1 MTLDAAIIK
10 YRQLKVASTITPSVE
25 KDLVSFFK
33 EIKDNIPALIKDKT
47 EDPFTAT
54 LMFSE
59 LSFRKITGYSY
70 IAYYYGSICQNIDIP
85 KNLKDTAKRFRLKV
99 LFNNLEEFD
108 HFITVARTVPFIGYK
123 GNLEAQPFL
132 DFLIMS
138 DAYEVWNSDKDDKLL
153 KSIQNLVIKH
163 ESHYPSYTKQQIIK
177 EGNLA
182 HQALF
187 NAVKIPF
194 NNNL

>member
-1 MTLDAAIIK
+1 MTLDTAINK
-10 YRQLKVASTITPSVE
+10 YRQLKVSSVITHTVE

-33 EIKDNIPALIKDKT
+33 EIKDNIPTLIKDKT
-47 EDPFTAT
+47 NDPFTAT

-70 IAYYYGSICQNIDIP
+70 IAYYYGSICQNANIP
-85 KNLKDTAKRFRLKV
+85 KNLKDTAKRLRLEV
-99 LFNNLEEFD
+99 FFSNLEEFD
-108 HFITVARTVPFIGYK
+108 NLITFARTAPFIGYK

-138 DAYEVWNSDKDDKLL
+138 DAYEVWDSDKDDKLL
-153 KSIQNLVIKH
+153 KSIQNLVITH
-163 ESHYPSYTKQQIIK
+163 ENHYPSYTKQQIIQ

-187 NAVKIPF
+187 NAIKTPF
-194 NNNL
+194 NHTI